1 MRELHRERLDQWKL
15 HDSMRGWFGR
25 ALYEKMAF
33 NPDIW
38 LLTADLGYGLLDNH
52 RDDFK
57 ERYINLGASEQTMIG
72 SAVGLTLSGKIAVC
86 YSITTFLLYRPF
98 EWIRNYVNNE
108 KIPVKLIGS
117 GLSNDYLHDGF
128 THQPYDIE
136 DVLKCFPNI
145 KTFFPTEKEEIP
157 EVLNEVL
164 YNNEPSFLCLR
175 R

>member
-1 MRELHRERLDQWKL
+1 MMF
-15 HDSMRGWFGR
+15 S
-25 ALYEKMAF
+25 
-33 NPDIW
+33 PDIW

-52 RDDFK
+52 RDDFPD
-57 ERYINLGASEQTMIG
+57 RYINLGASEQTMVG
-72 SAVGLTLSGKIAVC
+72 AAVGLALSGKIAVC

-117 GLSNDYLHDGF
+117 GYMNDYAHDGF
-128 THQPYDIE
+128 THQPSKIE
-136 DVLKCFPNI
+136 LALVSMMFPKI
-145 KTFFPTEKEEIP
+145 HMYFPSRKEEIP
-157 EVLNEVL
+157 EVLNQVL